1 MPLVNID
8 LLEGR
13 TEQDLHLI
21 GDSVHQAM
29 VEELGVPQR
38 DRFQVITQHSPATLQ
53 HPGDVL
59 DSHLAAPVLA
69 SSG

>member
-21 GDSVHQAM
+21 GDSVH
-29 VEELGVPQR
+29 
-38 DRFQVITQHSPATLQ
+38 
-53 HPGDVL
+53 
-59 DSHLAAPVLA
+59 
-69 SSG
+69 